1 MNPRK
6 STPRKNNKN
15 VKDKHREHYKQQ
27 ENRTVTYE
35 KNPIRLSAVFS
46 AETAIQK
53 KVAWYIQN
61 AKNTSKKL
69 QPRACYLA
77 RLSLR
82 TESVIKFPEVKGVHH
97 H

>member
-6 STPRKNNKN
+6 STPRNNNKN

-53 KVAWYIQN
+53 KVA
-61 AKNTSKKL
+61 
-69 QPRACYLA
+69 
-77 RLSLR
+77 
-82 TESVIKFPEVKGVHH
+82 
-97 H
+97 